1 LSCFKY
7 FKEKETHFIEL
18 MHLISRKKES
28 SDDTSLEEN
37 KIDLMVYKLFELTY
51 DEVLIVDPDTPIA
64 R

>member
-1 LSCFKY
+1 MSYFNY